1 MREPGNGDEEMEI
14 EMREEKEMRRTGI
27 RVWKM
32 ESGYHLQYDKRR
44 KCSHGEITTLK
55 NTQTGTSTDQQQE

>member
-32 ESGYHLQYDKRR
+32 ESGYQW
-44 KCSHGEITTLK
+44 IP
-55 NTQTGTSTDQQQE
+55 STI